1 VSRRVL
7 GHVAA
12 GVALGAMLAPLLLVG
27 DGRHLFEI
35 VGNGANS
42 KVTMIVLLGLF
53 ASIFAIGAGLSG
65 RSSF

>member
-1 VSRRVL
+1 
-7 GHVAA
+7 
-12 GVALGAMLAPLLLVG
+12 MLAPLLLVG